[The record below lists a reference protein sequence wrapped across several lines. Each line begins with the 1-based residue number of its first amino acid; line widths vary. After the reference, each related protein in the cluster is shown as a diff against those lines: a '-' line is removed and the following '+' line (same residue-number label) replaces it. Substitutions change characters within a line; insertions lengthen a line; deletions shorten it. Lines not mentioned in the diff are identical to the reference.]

1 MKAAIDFRQAR
12 PAFSRKNVVLTRRSQ
27 RKSQRLTYETNSSFR
42 PEYASQELPTCRPER
57 SSLCQTIRLAQQGDA
72 TAFELIYR
80 LHCSRVYSICL
91 RMLRDPAEAEDL
103 TQESFIQLFR
113 KIHTFR
119 GESAFST
126 WLHRLTVNLVLMR
139 LRKKKLV
146 STSLDEITGNDEEDD
161 RPHNEIGAADPQLS
175 GLVDRIDLQSA
186 VDQLSDGYRQI
197 FILYDV
203 LGFNHTEIARILG
216 RSIGNSKS
224 QLHKARKRLR
234 QLLQRAKKYGR
245 PENHGP
251 ASHSPVLAAS
261 Y

>member
-1 MKAAIDFRQAR
+1 MKCANNA
-12 PAFSRKNVVLTRRSQ
+12 
-27 RKSQRLTYETNSSFR
+27 SFR
-42 PEYASQELPTCRPER
+42 PEYALQALPTSLPER
-57 SSLCQTIRLAQQGDA
+57 SSLCETIRLAQQGDA
-72 TAFELIYR
+72 AAFELIYR

-91 RMLRDPAEAEDL
+91 RMLRDPVEAEDL

-161 RPHNEIGAADPQLS
+161 RRHNEIGAADPQLS

-261 Y
+261 